1 MSFCKTGI
9 RHVTDY
15 SNTRVTWL
23 SMPGTHGYVVVQKVF
38 VNIPILL

>member
-1 MSFCKTGI
+1 MSFCKTVF

-15 SNTRVTWL
+15 SNTRVTCL
-23 SMPGTHGYVVVQKVF
+23 SIPGSHGYVVVQKVF